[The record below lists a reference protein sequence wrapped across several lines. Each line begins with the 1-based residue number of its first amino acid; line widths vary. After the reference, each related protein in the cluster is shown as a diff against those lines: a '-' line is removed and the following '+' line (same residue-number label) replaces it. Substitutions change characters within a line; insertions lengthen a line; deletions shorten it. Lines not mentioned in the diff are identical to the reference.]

1 MKRVLIFS
9 SFFQL
14 ADATEH
20 TVNIGDDS
28 VPIKFEPEI
37 EGEQH
42 EHFPSD
48 VTPEVDLQQ
57 QLASSANDDGASLKE
72 EPDLDNTEAT
82 AHNAGL
88 DADEE
93 QKGDETANCEVAD
106 AGECQVED
114 EIEDETKVAPEED
127 HEKYTA
133 TIEAEHTSPEAPAEA
148 MESDIASEENPQ
160 IDETA
165 QPQEPSSLPNTAE
178 PEVSHPIVAEVVPTE
193 VEATKV
199 AERKVSTDNEDHFE
213 DAKSSVDDSGNPPE
227 EVEIS
232 VPAKEVPEAA
242 REEKLKSHSSEAL
255 SHSEASLS
263 DHRSSRSKR
272 DMPRRNRSQTG
283 VALDEKHGQ
292 GTPTL
297 DKRHLE
303 DSGEETKS
311 SSASN
316 LSLRTRLKDRD
327 RSESPLVMDEDT
339 NDVIPR
345 TRRRYSSTPVIDSV
359 PSSPASGDDRE
370 YKNWKKALLI
380 AYNQF
385 STLHYK
391 YSAVLV
397 QQVPEEFRHIILR
410 PMDMQTIKKNIET
423 GVIKTTMEFQRDV
436 LLMVQNAIM
445 MNTRR
450 DRDWTNLINDMMVEV
465 DYWKRE
471 TEKNLNSRESD
482 NSTGGSSRDGQNK
495 VRNRKS
501 MRITAS

>member
-1 MKRVLIFS
+1 MQV
-9 SFFQL
+9 
-14 ADATEH
+14 AEDARDTE
-20 TVNIGDDS
+20 NIGDDS
-28 VPIKFEPEI
+28 VPIKTEPEHEI
-37 EGEQH
+37 EQH
-42 EHFPSD
+42 ENAPIDFP
-48 VTPEVDLQQ
+48 PEDDLQQ
-57 QLASSANDDGASLKE
+57 QQPILLTNDNEVGLNNPEGLSIDELE
-72 EPDLDNTEAT
+72 VD
-82 AHNAGL
+82 AG
-88 DADEE
+88 
-93 QKGDETANCEVAD
+93 QKVDETAECDAAD
-106 AGECQVED
+106 VEECQLDDARGDVEVEED
-114 EIEDETKVAPEED
+114 GKISPEEDPVMYPESIEDENKSQETPV
-127 HEKYTA
+127 
-133 TIEAEHTSPEAPAEA
+133 EA
-148 MESDIASEENPQ
+148 MENTNIAEFPQ
-160 IDETA
+160 IDETSK
-165 QPQEPSSLPNTAE
+165 PQELLANTE
-178 PEVSHPIVAEVVPTE
+178 PEVPIPLASEAIPTE
-193 VEATKV
+193 SSAIKIE
-199 AERKVSTDNEDHFE
+199 ERKVSTDNEDHFE
-213 DAKSSVDDSGNPPE
+213 DAKSTVGDSGNPPE
-227 EVEIS
+227 DIEMS
-232 VPAKEVPEAA
+232 VPAKELHEAA
-242 REEKLKSHSSEAL
+242 RDDKLKSQSSEAL
-255 SHSEASLS
+255 SHSEASSS
-263 DHRSSRSKR
+263 DRSSRSKR

-283 VALDEKHGQ
+283 VAMEEKHGQ
-292 GTPTL
+292 GTPT
-297 DKRHLE
+297 LE

-370 YKNWKKALLI
+370 YKNWKKTVLI
-380 AYNQF
+380 AFNQF

-410 PMDMQTIKKNIET
+410 PMDMQMIKKNIET

-482 NSTGGSSRDGQNK
+482 NSAGGSSRDGHNK

-501 MRITAS
+501 MRITTAS